1 LPKEI
6 EMKKFILVAS
16 VLVLTTSFASAQEMR
31 LRHDA
36 DDMSRGAVKM
46 RPDAETRRAMDSNK
60 MNNTHK
66 TTTPDM
72 KKPRTRHDVK

>member
-1 LPKEI
+1 
-6 EMKKFILVAS
+6 MKKFILVAS

-46 RPDAETRRAMDSNK
+46 RPDAETRRAMDSYNK
-60 MNNTHK
+60 MHNTDK
-66 TTTPDM
+66 TTTTDVK
-72 KKPRTRHDVK
+72 KKPRTGHDVK

>member
-1 LPKEI
+1 
-6 EMKKFILVAS
+6 MKKFILAAS

-46 RPDAETRRAMDSNK
+46 RPDAETLRAMDSYNK
-60 MNNTHK
+60 MNNTGK
-66 TTTPDM
+66 TTTTDVK